1 MQTEHPTRARIA
13 IAAEPLFARYGF
25 DGVSVRAIAAAAE
38 VQIGL
43 INYHFG
49 SKEGL
54 YRALWEHW
62 VSQVPAQALLD
73 QIPVSSDAP
82 LDERLGRIV
91 TAFFNGPRRL
101 LEDDRGRNFVSMM
114 VREANDPK
122 SEHRGML
129 GEFLFPQA
137 RIFRDELAN
146 SLRNA
151 DEQQLAAGFEMM
163 VSALRIVIEQ
173 GSSDQIGG
181 SRDRA
186 ADDRLFDILTGFVVR
201 GLVGL
206 ATTEHPQA
214 S

>member
-54 YRALWEHW
+54 YRALWEYW
-62 VSQVPAQALLD
+62 ISKVPAQALLD
-73 QIPVSSDAP
+73 QIPVSPDP
-82 LDERLGRIV
+82 TLHERLGRIV

-101 LEDDRGRNFVSMM
+101 LQDDRGRNFLSMM

-122 SEHRGML
+122 SEDRGLL

-137 RIFRDELAN
+137 RIFRIELAN
-146 SLRNA
+146 SLPNA

-173 GSSDQIGG
+173 GPSGQIPG
-181 SRDRA
+181 SRDHV
-186 ADDRLFDILTGFVVR
+186 ADDRLFEVLSGFVVR

-206 ATTEHPQA
+206 ADD
-214 S
+214 